1 VEAALLELG
10 EPGISMHYHIIVE
23 RQDNLDTL
31 EVQVEISEELLSDKV
46 RALEDLRDKIRR
58 GLAAALGLACKVT
71 LVEPQTLAR
80 SEGKGRRVTDR
91 RVL

>member
-1 VEAALLELG
+1 
-10 EPGISMHYHIIVE
+10 MHYHIIVE